1 MGVSRAVLL
10 LMAVVF
16 LAAGCAPTSITLQ
29 PGKTEW
35 GAAQEGG
42 GDAWSLWVADVK
54 DLRSTAAA
62 EGAKVGLLYP
72 NYQTEPQTAYLA
84 PEPTRYVRDELS
96 RFLLHRGLEASE
108 GRRAK
113 LHLRLELTDFSL
125 VEKPGAVMDEIRLRV
140 EYTVRFVAPQGA
152 ELGSL
157 RLEGSRMIQTPIS
170 TRRKAEEGFRD
181 AVSDTFAPLLASDVF
196 VRAMNQVR

>member
-10 LMAVVF
+10 LVAVVF
-16 LAAGCAPTSITLQ
+16 LATGCAPKSITLQ
-29 PGKTEW
+29 PGKAEW
-35 GAAQEGG
+35 GAAQDGG
-42 GDAWSLWVADVK
+42 GDAWSLWVTEVV
-54 DLRSTAAA
+54 DLRNNAA

-72 NYQTEPQTAYLA
+72 NYQTEPQTAYVA
-84 PEPTRYVRDELS
+84 PEPTQYVRDELS

-125 VEKPGAVMDEIRLRV
+125 VEKPGAVMDEIKVRV
-140 EYTVRFVAPQGA
+140 EYTVRFVTPQGA

-157 RLEGSRMIQTPIS
+157 RLEGSSIVSTPIS
-170 TRRKAEEGFRD
+170 VPRKAEEGFRD
-181 AVSDTFAPLLASDVF
+181 ALADTFAPLVASDVF